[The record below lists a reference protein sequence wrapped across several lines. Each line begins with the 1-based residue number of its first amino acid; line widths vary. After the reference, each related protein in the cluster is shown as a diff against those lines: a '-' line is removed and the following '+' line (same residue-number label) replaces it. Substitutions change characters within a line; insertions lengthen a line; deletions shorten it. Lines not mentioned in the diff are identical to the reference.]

1 MNDLNELMPL
11 SMPEQSA
18 PANGD
23 LEVFVPKNVCPK
35 AIRYAVRDHKLEH
48 LEFAGGCDGNLKAL
62 SALLVGMDIDIV
74 IDKLSGI
81 TCGKKT
87 TSCVDQLC
95 TALHEGETP

>member
-1 MNDLNELMPL
+1 MNDLNELAPF
-11 SMPEQSA
+11 SMGASA
-18 PANGD
+18 PVDDGM
-23 LEVFVPKNVCPK
+23 EVFVPENVCPK
-35 AIRYAVRDHKLEH
+35 MIRYAVKDHKLAH

-62 SALLVGMDIDIV
+62 SALLVDMDIDIV

-95 TALHEGETP
+95 SALREKA